1 MGKESWNVKWD
12 FSRFTMG
19 GDLILSV
26 GSRLLSQ
33 VGEKEVVVI
42 FSKGHAYLVQ
52 GEFMWLQNKEDE

>member
-26 GSRLLSQ
+26 GSGLLSQ

-42 FSKGHAYLVQ
+42 LSKGHAYLVQ
-52 GEFMWLQNKEDE
+52 GEFMWLQNKDDE